1 MSKNNNSAKPIRFL
15 VITTKGGTGKSTLSQ
30 QVCATWLLS
39 RTGEAALI
47 ELDDQNQDS
56 KWMNSSKIKTEQV
69 AVEGDAQFAIYE
81 VFEKYAGKNFCLDL
95 GNQTAEAAVSAM
107 GTTKKLSQFDMI
119 MVPVRDVGQDLINAE
134 RTVELLRKHDPDS
147 KISFVLNGLPRQTQD
162 PNDRRIRA
170 FYGEVFE
177 RAEAVGVP
185 VMILPG
191 IEGYGIARQ
200 LGLTLH
206 EIAQQAEELTEHFQA
221 RGIEYDRQGN
231 GKKARQ
237 QMMMLH
243 VVSAAKTAAGYI
255 DKLHA
260 QIDEAIANV

>member
-1 MSKNNNSAKPIRFL
+1 MSKNNNSAKPVRFL
-15 VITTKGGTGKSTLSQ
+15 VTTTKGGSGKSTLSQ

-39 RTGEAALI
+39 RTGEATLI

-56 KWMNSSKIKTEQV
+56 KWMSASKIKSEQI
-69 AVEGDAQFAIYE
+69 AVDGDATFAILD
-81 VFEKYAGKNFCLDL
+81 VFEKYAGKSFCLDL
-95 GNQTAEAAVSAM
+95 GNQTAEAAVASM
-107 GTTKKLSQFDMI
+107 GKLKQLAQFDMI

-134 RTVELLRKHDPDS
+134 RTVELLREHEPES
-147 KISFVLNGLPRQTQD
+147 KITFVLNGLPRQTQD
-162 PNDRRIRA
+162 PSDRRIRA

-177 RAEAVGVP
+177 RAEAIGVP

-206 EIAQQAEELTEHFQA
+206 EIAQQADELTEHFQA

-237 QMMMLH
+237 QMMMLQ
-243 VVSAAKTAAGYI
+243 VVSAAQTAAGYI
-255 DKLHA
+255 NNLHT
-260 QIDEAIANV
+260 QIDEAIAHV